1 MLKKIE
7 KNQEAPGLAPKP
19 NVFYISLSAEI
30 AKLFFSTFRLNR
42 LVYQELNENI
52 LMLLKVRQK

>member
-1 MLKKIE
+1 MLKKNK

-30 AKLFFSTFRLNR
+30 AKLFF
-42 LVYQELNENI
+42 
-52 LMLLKVRQK
+52 LLSDLID